1 MSGQINA
8 GANARRRTDRMV
20 ETLLTPG
27 LNPESDTPLN
37 EQLMLLLQDAILKGH
52 LHAGDRLP
60 ASRAMAT
67 RLSLSRN
74 TVLAAYDQLMAEGY
88 LESRV
93 GAGTFVSSDLPD
105 HYLTVGDSPKAQTDR
120 PSGRAKRPLSGM
132 PALDQ
137 FPFALWARIAGRVW
151 RHAGTSELEHND
163 PAGYRPLREAIASY
177 LQTARGVL
185 ADADQI
191 MITTGLQQG
200 LKFVAE
206 SIIPHDRTL
215 ILEDPG
221 YPGIL
226 RTAESLPHKVAF
238 TQVDNSGAVVPA
250 RSREAPGMLLVT
262 PSRHYPLGSTMP
274 VSRRLELLE
283 WARETGAYILED
295 DYDSEFRYG
304 GRPVQSLQGLDGGR
318 HVIYGGSFSKSL
330 FLSLR
335 IGYLVLPPSMASRVI
350 RHREQTESFPPLSD
364 QMILE
369 RFIADGHF
377 ARHLRRLRSI
387 HKERLQCFFDTASEC
402 LAPYFTLLPTD
413 AGLHVVGLAAPSL
426 AHMDDRKLAA
436 AAHRAGLGAVPL
448 SASYSHAK
456 PQKGLLFGFANMAEA
471 DMPAR
476 LAQFARELDE
486 ITGF

>member
-1 MSGQINA
+1 MT

-27 LNPESDTPLN
+27 LNPESDKPLN
-37 EQLMLLLQDAILKGH
+37 EQLMLLLQDAILNGH

-60 ASRAMAT
+60 ASRAMAS
-67 RLSLSRN
+67 RLALSRN

-105 HYLTVGDSPKAQTDR
+105 HYLTVGNGANQKAAAPPERTI
-120 PSGRAKRPLSGM
+120 RPLSGM

-151 RHAGTSELEHND
+151 RHASEQQLQHND
-163 PAGYRPLREAIASY
+163 PAGYRPLRQAIADY
-177 LQTARGVL
+177 LQAARGVV

-191 MITTGLQQG
+191 MITSGLQQG

-206 SIIPHDRTL
+206 SVVPHDHTL

-226 RTAESLPHKVAF
+226 RTAEHLPHSVAF
-238 TQVDNSGAVVPA
+238 TGVDDSGAMVP
-250 RSREAPGMLLVT
+250 SDTHGAPGMLLVT

-274 VSRRLELLE
+274 ISRRLELLE
-283 WARETGAYILED
+283 WAREHDALIIED

-304 GRPVQSLQGLDGGR
+304 GRPVQSLQGLDGGSR
-318 HVIYGGSFSKSL
+318 VVYGGSFSKSL

-335 IGYLVLPPSMASRVI
+335 IGYLILPRDIAAKVI
-350 RHREQTESFPPLSD
+350 RHREKTESFPPLSD

-377 ARHLRRLRSI
+377 ARHLRRLRAI
-387 HKERLQCFFDTASEC
+387 HKSRLQCFFDAASAGLC
-402 LAPYFTLLPTD
+402 RYFTLVPTD
-413 AGLHVVGLAAPSL
+413 AGLHIVGLAGDRLAQLDDTSL
-426 AHMDDRKLAA
+426 AK
-436 AAHRAGLGAVPL
+436 AAHRSGLGAVPL
-448 SASYSHAK
+448 SGTYNHATA
-456 PQKGLLFGFANMAEA
+456 QKGLLFGFANIPEA
-471 DMPAR
+471 AMPER
-476 LAQFARELDE
+476 LDQFVRELDE

>member
-1 MSGQINA
+1 MAS
-8 GANARRRTDRMV
+8 ANARRRTDRMV

-27 LNPESDTPLN
+27 LNPESDKPLN
-37 EQLMLLLQDAILKGH
+37 EQLMLLLQDAILKGF

-60 ASRAMAT
+60 ASRAMAS
-67 RLSLSRN
+67 RLALSRN
-74 TVLAAYDQLMAEGY
+74 TVLAAYDQLTAEGY

-105 HYLTVGDSPKAQTDR
+105 HYLTVGTRDHATAAER
-120 PSGRAKRPLSGM
+120 EERTIRPLSGM

-137 FPFALWARIAGRVW
+137 FPFALWGRLAGRVW
-151 RHAGTSELEHND
+151 RHATEHELQHND
-163 PAGYRPLREAIASY
+163 PAGYRPLRQAIADY
-177 LQTARGVL
+177 LQAARGVV

-191 MITTGLQQG
+191 MITSGLQQG

-206 SIIPHDRTL
+206 SIVPHDRTV

-226 RTAESLPHKVAF
+226 RTAEYLPHPVAF
-238 TQVDNSGAVVPA
+238 TGVDESGAMVPHKTG
-250 RSREAPGMLLVT
+250 ETPGMLLVT

-283 WARETGAYILED
+283 WARETGAYIVED

-318 HVIYGGSFSKSL
+318 QVIYGGSFSKSL

-335 IGYLVLPPSMASRVI
+335 IGYLILPRDIAPTVI
-350 RHREQTESFPPLSD
+350 RHREKTESFPPLSD

-377 ARHLRRLRSI
+377 ARHLRRLRAL
-387 HKERLQCFFDTASEC
+387 HKVRLQCFFESARQIAGD
-402 LAPYFTLLPTD
+402 YFTFVRTD
-413 AGLHVVGLAAPSL
+413 AGLHVVGLAGAAL
-426 AHMDDRKLAA
+426 RRIDDGETAK
-436 AAHRAGLGAVPL
+436 AAHRSGLGAVPL
-448 SASYSHAK
+448 SGTYNHA
-456 PQKGLLFGFANMAEA
+456 PAQKGLLFGFANIPEA
-471 DMPAR
+471 DMPVR
-476 LAQFARELDE
+476 LGQFVRELDE

>member
-1 MSGQINA
+1 MARNNA
-8 GANARRRTDRMV
+8 HRRTDRMV

-27 LNPESDTPLN
+27 LNPESDKPLN
-37 EQLMLLLQDAILKGH
+37 EQLMLLLQDAILRGF

-60 ASRAMAT
+60 ASRAMAS
-67 RLSLSRN
+67 RLALSRN
-74 TVLAAYDQLMAEGY
+74 TVLAAYDQLTAEGY

-93 GAGTFVSSDLPD
+93 GAGTYVSSDLPD
-105 HYLTVGDSPKAQTDR
+105 HYLSVGDGSSTAQAAPEER
-120 PSGRAKRPLSGM
+120 PTRPLSGM

-137 FPFALWARIAGRVW
+137 FPFALWGRLAGRVW
-151 RHAGTSELEHND
+151 RHAGERELQHND
-163 PAGYRPLREAIASY
+163 PAGYRPLRQAIADY
-177 LQTARGVL
+177 LQAARGVV

-191 MITTGLQQG
+191 MITSGLQQG

-206 SIIPHDRTL
+206 SIVPHDRAL

-226 RTAESLPHKVAF
+226 RTAEYLPHPIAF
-238 TQVDNSGAVVPA
+238 TGVDDSGAMVPVE
-250 RSREAPGMLLVT
+250 SGGAPGMLLVT

-283 WARETGAYILED
+283 WARETGAYIVED

-304 GRPVQSLQGLDGGR
+304 GRPVQSLQGLDGGHR
-318 HVIYGGSFSKSL
+318 VIYGGSFSKSL

-335 IGYLVLPPSMASRVI
+335 IGYLILPRDIAPTVI
-350 RHREQTESFPPLSD
+350 RHREKTESFPPLSD

-377 ARHLRRLRSI
+377 ARHLRRLRGI
-387 HKERLQCFFDTASEC
+387 HKARLQCFFESARQA
-402 LAPYFTLLPTD
+402 LGGYFDLVPTD
-413 AGLHVVGLAAPSL
+413 AGLHVVGLSGPAL
-426 AHMDDRKLAA
+426 QHIDDREAA
-436 AAHRAGLGAVPL
+436 KAAHRSGLGAVPL
-448 SASYSHAK
+448 SGTYNIARA
-456 PQKGLLFGFANMAEA
+456 QKGLLFGFANIPEA
-471 DMPAR
+471 DMPGR
-476 LAQFARELDE
+476 LGQFVRELDE